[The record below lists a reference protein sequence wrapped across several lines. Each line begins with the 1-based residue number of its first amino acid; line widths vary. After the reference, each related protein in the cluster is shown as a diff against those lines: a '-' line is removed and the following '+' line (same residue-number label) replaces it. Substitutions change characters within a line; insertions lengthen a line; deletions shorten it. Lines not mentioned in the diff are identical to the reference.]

1 MRSEKPASWASFQGL
16 PPTGKFR
23 SSVENREPFN
33 EFCRENNGDLMRRT
47 LTLVTAA
54 ILICLTT
61 LTSSNVLRAQTDAPT
76 AYKTKCILCHAADG
90 SGNSPTGKALKAK
103 DLASKEIQAKSD
115 QELAEVIGKGK
126 GKMPAFG
133 AKLKGDDI
141 KQLVAYI
148 RTLPKKS

>member
-1 MRSEKPASWASFQGL
+1 
-16 PPTGKFR
+16 
-23 SSVENREPFN
+23 
-33 EFCRENNGDLMRRT
+33 MRRI

-61 LTSSNVLRAQTDAPT
+61 LTSSNVLRAQTDAPK
-76 AYKTKCILCHAADG
+76 AYKTSCVLCHAADG

-103 DLASKEIQAKSD
+103 DLASEEIQTKSD
-115 QELAEVIGKGK
+115 QELTEIISKGK

-133 AKLKGDDI
+133 SKLKGEDI